1 MIFNYVIFKKIKKD
15 IYRLLVYLIF
25 KNNDFKKNKTH
36 FKNKGR

>member
-25 KNNDFKKNKTH
+25 KNNAFKKNKTY